1 MHRAVHINLQKL
13 KNSVLTESAV
23 VKMAGEI
30 RYLLYHLMGPS
41 DPYYR
46 AGVKVTGNRQDLERF
61 KTVISKEKRYM
72 DAYLKYGL
80 NDSRVLNDRASLEKA
95 IYNFERDTG
104 IKWPLK

>member
-1 MHRAVHINLQKL
+1 MLKEIHIDLHQL
-13 KNSVLTESAV
+13 KSTVLNESAV

-41 DPYYR
+41 DPYYQR
-46 AGVKVTGNRQDLERF
+46 GVKITGNRQDLERF

-80 NDSRVLNDRASLEKA
+80 NDSRVLNNRASLEKA